1 MNRNKMLAALAA
13 LLPALNAAAAPIARV
28 PVAAPRLT
36 GTAALA
42 GAPGLTLGAAH
53 TAPTTALSANLTPAL
68 AALPA
73 LAPSPALVAAPLA
86 AAPAAAAQEGPAAR
100 AALTSASEALAA
112 PNADRAAV
120 SRRTFDAAND
130 APPSDSDVP
139 AGMTPVPTFAEEV
152 KEASGFVA
160 RYREQFAKAI
170 VGQTDLRESLLL
182 GLLSGGNVL
191 LEGVPGV
198 AKTRAVNAIGQ
209 MLGLKS
215 GRVQFTRDLMP
226 ADITGQEEKDQKT
239 GEWGFRRG
247 PIFVDMLLADEINR
261 AKGQTQS
268 GVLEAMQEKAVTVA
282 GERHKLSP
290 LFFVVATQNPIE
302 EDGVYPLPKAQY
314 DRFMFKVDVPNPSAE
329 ELSRIVRLKLEEG
342 DAPEVEQVLTRE
354 QLVAARALVRK
365 IKVSDEV
372 TDYIG
377 RLVAS
382 THKHA
387 GSIPVVRSS
396 VRQGASPRAAEWLA
410 RSAQALAFTQGRH
423 YVEIEDVQKV
433 AQRVLRHRII
443 LEFEA
448 EGKVTT
454 DDIVAQLI
462 TAVPVTVAKKK

>member
-1 MNRNKMLAALAA
+1 MNRNNVRLLAA
-13 LLPALNAAAAPIARV
+13 LLAAAQ
-28 PVAAPRLT
+28 
-36 GTAALA
+36 TA
-42 GAPGLTLGAAH
+42 T
-53 TAPTTALSANLTPAL
+53 
-68 AALPA
+68 
-73 LAPSPALVAAPLA
+73 AAPLA
-86 AAPAAAAQEGPAAR
+86 RPAAPVRLTAPGLPLLAAPALSASASATPSLAPSVLPAPSLAPAVPVTGPAAAAAR
-100 AALTSASEALAA
+100 VGLAA
-112 PNADRAAV
+112 EAV
-120 SRRTFDAAND
+120 AAAND
-130 APPSDSDVP
+130 GKRIEAGGDSAHAAGSAAERALTGAEEIP

-152 KEASGFVA
+152 AAASAFVA

-182 GLLSGGNVL
+182 GLLSGGNIL

-198 AKTRAVNAIGQ
+198 AKTRAVNAIAQ
-209 MLGLKS
+209 MLDLKS

-226 ADITGQEEKDQKT
+226 SDITGQEEKDQKT
-239 GEWGFRRG
+239 GEWGFRPG
-247 PIFVDMLLADEINR
+247 PVFVDMLLADEINR

-282 GERHKLSP
+282 GTRHKLSK

-314 DRFMFKVDVPNPSAE
+314 DRFMFKVDVPNPNAS

-342 DAPEVEQVLTRE
+342 ETPDVERVLTRDE
-354 QLVAARALVRK
+354 LLAARELVRK

-372 TDYIG
+372 SDYIG
-377 RLVAS
+377 RLVAA
-382 THKHA
+382 THKGA
-387 GSIPVVRSS
+387 SSVPAVKNS

-433 AQRVLRHRII
+433 AHRVLRHRIL

-448 EGKVTT
+448 EGKTTT
-454 DDIVAQLI
+454 DELI
-462 TAVPVTVAKKK
+462 DLLIAGVPVTVKKK